1 MNNFL
6 KKVIA
11 QSPDDLQIISAIC
24 AESKVKISD
33 IKYLPSTKI
42 FLLSV
47 LRIDKETDSS
57 KPINSVIKFEFIESS
72 KSKNINQSNADLTLE
87 LFAIDIFKKKEN
99 FEIVLLFSKNGII
112 TLLAYNR
119 IFKFHSLQKPKNI
132 KYVDNF
138 KNKLE
143 YKHVPLQ
150 SVGIYVPANLPS
162 TLLMNAVPAKI
173 SGVKRIVLANP
184 KLNGKLN
191 PAVLYAAKKVGINE
205 IYSMGGAQAI
215 ASLAYIQK
223 VNKIVG
229 PGNIYVARSK
239 REVFGDVGT
248 EGMVAGPSEIC
259 VLADSKTDLNQ
270 VITSMIGQAEHDVNS
285 QCILITKDKKLA
297 NKFNIEIKES
307 IKKVQRKRVV
317 LKSLKNNGLIVLA
330 QSDKQIIEA
339 INEVAPEHLEINV
352 SNYKKYLNQIHNAG
366 SIMIGKYSPM
376 AVSDYNVGSNH
387 VLPTLGSAKFSSGLN
402 LSEFYKKISHI
413 TLTKKGIEKLG
424 ESATHL
430 AEYEEL
436 DNHAQSIKS
445 RMRR

>member
-1 MNNFL
+1 MI
-6 KKVIA
+6 KVINCNKKNYKRELI
-11 QSPDDLQIISAIC
+11 SFLDKRRSGKEVDTSIVPKII
-24 AESKVKISD
+24 KD
-33 IKYLPSTKI
+33 IRKNGKKALLKY
-42 FLLSV
+42 
-47 LRIDKETDSS
+47 E
-57 KPINSVIKFEFIESS
+57 
-72 KSKNINQSNADLTLE
+72 
-87 LFAIDIFKKKEN
+87 KK
-99 FEIVLLFSKNGII
+99 FSKNTEII
-112 TLLAYNR
+112 PSKDKVNNAIRALDPKIKKSIDLAYNR
-119 IFKFHSLQKPKNI
+119 IFKFHSLQKPKDI
-132 KYVDNF
+132 KYVDNL

-191 PAVLYAAKKVGINE
+191 PAVLYAAKKVGIKE

-259 VLADSKTDLNQ
+259 VLADGKTDLNE

-285 QCILITKDKKLA
+285 QCVLITKDKKLV
-297 NKFNIEIKES
+297 NKFNIEIKGR
-307 IKKVQRKRVV
+307 IQKVQRKTVV
-317 LKSLKNNGLIVLA
+317 SKSLKNNGLIVLA
-330 QSDKQIIEA
+330 QTDKQIIEA

-352 SNYKKYLNQIHNAG
+352 SNYKKYINQIYNAG

-376 AVSDYNVGSNH
+376 AVSDYNVGTNH

-402 LSEFYKKISHI
+402 STEFYKKISHI

-430 AEYEEL
+430 AEYEDL
-436 DNHAQSIKS
+436 DNHAQSIRS
-445 RMRR
+445 RMKGK